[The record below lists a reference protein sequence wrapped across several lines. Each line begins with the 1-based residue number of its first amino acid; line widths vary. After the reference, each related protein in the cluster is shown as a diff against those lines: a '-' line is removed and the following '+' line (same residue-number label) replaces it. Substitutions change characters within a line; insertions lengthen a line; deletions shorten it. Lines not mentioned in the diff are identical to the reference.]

1 MAAGGF
7 MDPYQRAKTVRI
19 GKWRWPPPKGEE
31 DPNDSFLQFKI
42 RQQSKKMSKQ
52 HDGRVGV
59 VLMSLFSFISFL
71 MENSNIV
78 L

>member
-1 MAAGGF
+1 

-52 HDGRVGV
+52 HDGRVSV
-59 VLMSLFSFISFL
+59 MLLTPFFSIQKSECQADVKQTYYKVL
-71 MENSNIV
+71 
-78 L
+78 

>member
-1 MAAGGF
+1 

-42 RQQSKKMSKQ
+42 RQQSRKTSKQ
-52 HDGRVGV
+52 SDGK
-59 VLMSLFSFISFL
+59 VLLLLLLLFYHRLHVFIIITFMSL
-71 MENSNIV
+71 
-78 L
+78 